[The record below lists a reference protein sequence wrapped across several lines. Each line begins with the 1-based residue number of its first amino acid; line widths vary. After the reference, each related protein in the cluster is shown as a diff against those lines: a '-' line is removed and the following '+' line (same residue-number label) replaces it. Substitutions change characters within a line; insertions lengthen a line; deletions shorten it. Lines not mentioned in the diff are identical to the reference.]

1 MTCSPFVEFVLNASC
16 AIGCLQAEAVAP
28 APKPYTCEF
37 GCGFGG
43 AYASVA
49 EHEKTC
55 EQSRASAAAVAAQKH
70 VHLTRPQP
78 LPPQTPQPPQTPE
91 HSSASAPRK
100 KHQSVIH
107 ECGAAL

>member
-1 MTCSPFVEFVLNASC
+1 VTCSPCVEFMLNASC
-16 AIGCLQAEAVAP
+16 YIGCLQGVAAAP
-28 APKPYTCEF
+28 APKRDTCEF
-37 GCGFGG
+37 RCGFGG

-70 VHLTRPQP
+70 VHVTWPQP

-100 KHQSVIH
+100 KHQSVVD